1 MAETT
6 IWRGNPSQWKNFG
19 GFVFAAII
27 AIAIT
32 VASIFAARSAS
43 AESRRLGPFI
53 LIFLLLPI
61 FMALTRYLQTKNRI
75 YELTTERLKTSE
87 GVLNRVTDT
96 LELYRVKDLE
106 THASLFV
113 SSRRNRECPTRKH
126 FGRFLARRFDLRN
139 SIVSWVAG

>member
-19 GFVFAAII
+19 SFLFAAII
-27 AIAIT
+27 AIAIAA
-32 VASIFAARSAS
+32 VSIFAARSAS

-87 GVLNRVTDT
+87 GVFNRVTDT
-96 LELYRVKDLE
+96 LELYRVKDLQ
-106 THASLFV
+106 TCHFSVA
-113 SSRRNRECPTRKH
+113 SRRNRECATKH
-126 FGRFLARRFDLRN
+126 FGRVLAGRFDLCN
-139 SIVSWVAG
+139 SIVGWVAG

>member
-19 GFVFAAII
+19 SFVLAAII
-27 AIAIT
+27 TIAI
-32 VASIFAARSAS
+32 VAASIFAARSAS

-75 YELTTERLKTSE
+75 YELTSERLKTCE
-87 GVLNRVTDT
+87 GVFNRVTDT
-96 LELYRVKDLE
+96 LELYRVKDLQ
-106 THASLFV
+106 
-113 SSRRNRECPTRKH
+113 
-126 FGRFLARRFDLRN
+126 
-139 SIVSWVAG
+139 